1 MKKYLIIIVVVLA
14 VLFFTGCCNPIN
26 PILKL
31 LFEEQQGKLRVL
43 YGRNVT
49 DYIYDEKVHL
59 CFGHGRREDSL
70 GLYLDH
76 ACGKEKI
83 ILEADFQKAAFEK
96 ERLFVFSENKY
107 YILNM
112 DSYVVPEYPTVSYTN
127 NAGHEVTEDVE
138 IQYDLQEYNGATFEA
153 LYPDSQSFEWI
164 SW

>member
-1 MKKYLIIIVVVLA
+1 MKKYLFVMIGLMAVVFLS
-14 VLFFTGCCNPIN
+14 GCCN

-31 LFEEQQGKLRVL
+31 LFEEQQGNLRVL
-43 YGRNVT
+43 YGRNAT

-59 CFGHGRREDSL
+59 CFGHERREDSL

-112 DSYVVPEYPTVSYTN
+112 DSYVVPEFPTVSYTN
-127 NAGHEVTEDVE
+127 DAGHAVTEDVD
-138 IQYDLQEYNGATFEA
+138 IQYDLQECSSELFES
-153 LYPDSQSFEWI
+153 LYPDSQSFEWL

>member
-1 MKKYLIIIVVVLA
+1 MLD
-14 VLFFTGCCNPIN
+14 FT
-26 PILKL
+26 
-31 LFEEQQGKLRVL
+31 
-43 YGRNVT
+43 
-49 DYIYDEKVHL
+49 YDKKVHL

-112 DSYVVPEYPTVSYTN
+112 DSYVVPEFPTVSYTN
-127 NAGHEVTEDVE
+127 DAGHAVTEDVD
-138 IQYDLQEYNGATFEA
+138 IQYDLQECSSELFES

>member
-1 MKKYLIIIVVVLA
+1 MKKYLIVTVALLA
-14 VLFFTGCCNPIN
+14 VVFLSGCCN

-31 LFEEQQGKLRVL
+31 LFEEQQGNLRVL
-43 YGRNVT
+43 YGRNAT
-49 DYIYDEKVHL
+49 DYIYDKKVHL

-76 ACGKEKI
+76 ACGSERT
-83 ILEADFQKAAFEK
+83 ILKGDFQKAAFEK